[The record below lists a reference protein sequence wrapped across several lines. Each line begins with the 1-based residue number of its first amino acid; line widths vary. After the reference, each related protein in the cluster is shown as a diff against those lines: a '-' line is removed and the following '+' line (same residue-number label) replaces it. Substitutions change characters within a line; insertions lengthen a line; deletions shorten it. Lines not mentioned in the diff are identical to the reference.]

1 MSKQSRHT
9 SQKIA
14 SLAAGVLQDGRFSDE
29 AKSLAAS
36 ALSQSAGGN
45 RKTSQ
50 EIASLAGEV
59 VNDPSYSQI
68 TQEIA
73 ASVLSQRALQ

>member
-1 MSKQSRHT
+1 MSQQIRHT
-9 SQKIA
+9 SQEIA

-45 RKTSQ
+45 RKTSHIIFDN
-50 EIASLAGEV
+50 EGKRSSVALRLSVIAES
-59 VNDPSYSQI
+59 
-68 TQEIA
+68 
-73 ASVLSQRALQ
+73 